1 MNRAIN
7 LLLLGAIAVA
17 VVASFAYL
25 ELDLRALVG

>member
-17 VVASFAYL
+17 VVASFAYTGWTC
-25 ELDLRALVG
+25 VHW